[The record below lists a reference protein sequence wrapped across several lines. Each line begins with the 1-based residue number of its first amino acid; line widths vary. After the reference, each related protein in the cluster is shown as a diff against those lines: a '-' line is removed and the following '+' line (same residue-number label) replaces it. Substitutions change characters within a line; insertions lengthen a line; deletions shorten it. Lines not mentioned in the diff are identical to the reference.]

1 MPASVL
7 ALAQTPDGRLWIG
20 ADAGLLRF
28 DGVRFQPWKPP
39 SGQQLTGELITA
51 LTPARDG
58 SLWIGTRQGLSHWK
72 DPSLQNYRTS
82 TGPAGPGVAA
92 ILVDG
97 AGTVWA
103 GTAGYRSGGLCRVE
117 GNDLRCYGPADG
129 QPGFAVLS
137 LLGDRQ
143 GSLWAGGIGVRE
155 LTAGGPRINPLL
167 DPDGEIYS
175 IVEDRQG
182 VIWVAGGALKQLRG
196 SQLVP
201 YQVFEGN
208 QKLHA
213 KVLLADRDGGLWI
226 GTRGQGL
233 VRLYQGRIDRF
244 THADGLSGDTVYG
257 LLEDREGNIWVGT
270 DGGLERFREFAVT
283 TISSREGL
291 SDGAVGS
298 VFGARDGGIWIGT
311 TGGLNRMEDRRVTS
325 YGKASGLPSGNIMGI
340 FQERAGRL
348 WVSTDAGLAYSDG
361 SRFRSPQLPF
371 DLKAGLMAAAEDSDH
386 SVWLSVPQHGL
397 VQLRDGGLAEVVP
410 WSRFENKQAWA
421 LEPDPGDGGLWLGFA
436 QGGIAYYKPGQPIRW
451 HTPEGPLDRQAVMDL
466 LRMRD
471 GSLWIAT
478 QGGLGRL
485 WNGQLAT
492 LTVANGLPC
501 DRIHSMVEDGNG
513 ALWLS
518 TGCGLVRIS
527 GADLSNWSA
536 HPANRV
542 PVKVFDA
549 GDGMRSWPKPVG
561 YFRRAAKSADGR
573 LWFAVIDGVA
583 VVDPNHLPENRLPPP
598 VKIEEITSGHTTY
611 SVNPHLRLPPLT
623 RELRIAYTA
632 PSFVAPNKVRF
643 RYRLDGFDKEWNDD
657 DGLRQAVYTNLPPR
671 RYTFR
676 VIACNN
682 DGVWNTAGASADF
695 SIDPALYQT
704 NWFRFACLCG
714 LSLLLWSL
722 HRLRLRKME
731 AALNLLYQERISE
744 RTRIAREMHDSLLQN
759 ICGLALQ
766 LDGLAKL
773 ATIPAFARDQLHEI
787 RKETERCLREAR
799 EFVWELRLPT
809 LEEKDLP
816 EALREAG
823 EQIVGGQAVQFH
835 TTVKGS
841 RRPATPKVQQHLVKI
856 VQEATRNAIRYSR
869 AKEIEMHIVY
879 LDTDSIRVQLHDD
892 GCGFDLEQAS
902 LKSGHWGLT
911 TMRERAQQI
920 GAELKICSTPG
931 HGTELE
937 IVAPIKSLE
946 T

>member
-1 MPASVL
+1 
-7 ALAQTPDGRLWIG
+7 
-20 ADAGLLRF
+20 
-28 DGVRFQPWKPP
+28 
-39 SGQQLTGELITA
+39 
-51 LTPARDG
+51 
-58 SLWIGTRQGLSHWK
+58 
-72 DPSLQNYRTS
+72 
-82 TGPAGPGVAA
+82 
-92 ILVDG
+92 
-97 AGTVWA
+97 
-103 GTAGYRSGGLCRVE
+103 
-117 GNDLRCYGPADG
+117 
-129 QPGFAVLS
+129 
-137 LLGDRQ
+137 
-143 GSLWAGGIGVRE
+143 
-155 LTAGGPRINPLL
+155 
-167 DPDGEIYS
+167 
-175 IVEDRQG
+175 
-182 VIWVAGGALKQLRG
+182 
-196 SQLVP
+196 
-201 YQVFEGN
+201 
-208 QKLHA
+208 
-213 KVLLADRDGGLWI
+213 
-226 GTRGQGL
+226 
-233 VRLYQGRIDRF
+233 
-244 THADGLSGDTVYG
+244 
-257 LLEDREGNIWVGT
+257 
-270 DGGLERFREFAVT
+270 
-283 TISSREGL
+283 
-291 SDGAVGS
+291 
-298 VFGARDGGIWIGT
+298 
-311 TGGLNRMEDRRVTS
+311 
-325 YGKASGLPSGNIMGI
+325 
-340 FQERAGRL
+340 
-348 WVSTDAGLAYSDG
+348 
-361 SRFRSPQLPF
+361 
-371 DLKAGLMAAAEDSDH
+371 MAAAEDRDH

-397 VQLRDGGLAEVVP
+397 VRLRDGGLAEVVP

-421 LEPDPGDGGLWLGFA
+421 LEPDPRDGGLWLGFA

-451 HTPEGPLDRQAVMDL
+451 HTPEGRLDRQAVMDL
-466 LRMRD
+466 HRMRD

-513 ALWLS
+513 ALWLN

-536 HPANRV
+536 HPANKV
-542 PVKVFDA
+542 PVRVYDA
-549 GDGMRSWPKPVG
+549 SDGMRSWPTAVG

-598 VKIEEITSGHTTY
+598 VKIEEITAGHTTY
-611 SVNPHLRLPPLT
+611 SVNPNLRLPALT
-623 RELRIAYTA
+623 KELRIAYTA

-682 DGVWNTAGASADF
+682 DGVWNNAGASADF
-695 SIDPALYQT
+695 SIDPAFYQT
-704 NWFRFACLCG
+704 NWFRFACVCG

-731 AALNLLYQERISE
+731 TALNLLYQERISE

-773 ATIPAFARDQLHEI
+773 AAIPAFARDQLHEI
-787 RKETERCLREAR
+787 RRETERCLREAR